1 MDGVSFM
8 STFTDPNAKP
18 VRRRQ
23 YFEILSN
30 RALYD
35 NGWIAAAQHTFPR
48 RQDYAPG
55 NWDKDKWELYNI
67 DDDYS
72 EANDLAAKYPQKL
85 AEMKALFD
93 EEAKKNHVY
102 PLDDRGSA
110 RLVTPKPTPA
120 DPNRTD
126 FTYYPG
132 AIRLAETAAPN
143 TKNKSHTI
151 VADIVV
157 PENGA
162 DGVLVAEGGLSA
174 GFTLYVK
181 DRKPVY
187 EYNWFDEDRY
197 TIASSEPLP
206 AGKSQVRFVFTYDG
220 GGMGKGGTGTLYIN
234 DKKVGEGR
242 IDKTVA
248 ARFGLD
254 TFGVGLDTGSPVSN
268 NYTAP
273 FPFTGTIEKIEI
285 KLGEDKL
292 NAAEHQTIDNLEK
305 SFVAAMQ

>member
-1 MDGVSFM
+1 M
-8 STFTDPNAKP
+8 
-18 VRRRQ
+18 
-23 YFEILSN
+23 
-30 RALYD
+30 
-35 NGWIAAAQHTFPR
+35 
-48 RQDYAPG
+48 
-55 NWDKDKWELYNI
+55 
-67 DDDYS
+67 
-72 EANDLAAKYPQKL
+72 
-85 AEMKALFD
+85 
-93 EEAKKNHVY
+93 
-102 PLDDRGSA
+102 
-110 RLVTPKPTPA
+110 
-120 DPNRTD
+120 
-126 FTYYPG
+126 
-132 AIRLAETAAPN
+132 
-143 TKNKSHTI
+143 
-151 VADIVV
+151 

-197 TIASSEPLP
+197 TISSSEPLP

-220 GGMGKGGTGTLYIN
+220 GGMGKGGRGTLYID

-285 KLGEDKL
+285 KFGEDKL